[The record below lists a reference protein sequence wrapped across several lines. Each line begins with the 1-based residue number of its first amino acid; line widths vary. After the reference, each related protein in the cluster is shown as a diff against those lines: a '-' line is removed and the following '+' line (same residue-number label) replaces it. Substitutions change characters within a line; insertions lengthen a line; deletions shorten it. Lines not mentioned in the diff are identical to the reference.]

1 MHPDLVLELRRTRD
15 RKRMPL
21 HLSDLRNLDENIV
34 ATLILEVLRS
44 RDDQMGNPRGQQVHV
59 LYVGIAE
66 LFRVDSVEV
75 KTLLNR
81 YEDERAQEPLPEV
94 SCMKEEDNIVGY
106 VQ

>member
-1 MHPDLVLELRRTRD
+1 
-15 RKRMPL
+15 
-21 HLSDLRNLDENIV
+21 
-34 ATLILEVLRS
+34 
-44 RDDQMGNPRGQQVHV
+44 VHV

-81 YEDERAQEPLPEV
+81 YEEERAQEPLPEV

-106 VQ
+106 VE